1 MAELSQ
7 GTNTGHPE
15 PAPRTL
21 DAVKMASPYLETIV
35 MVLLL
40 ATIQFFAAS
49 ALQDKPRYT
58 LLLVATCYATWRGG
72 TGPAVVALVGSGLVG
87 TLFFRAEHE
96 AFTFSNAGDVVRL
109 ILTGIVGVA
118 IILFGGALR
127 AQKRRVL
134 EREEELR
141 VANAE
146 LAAAK
151 AKLESLVERRT
162 EELKEIRRFVADES

>member
-7 GTNTGHPE
+7 GTNTGHTR
-15 PAPRTL
+15 ATPRPW
-21 DAVKMASPYLETIV
+21 DIAKVISPYLETIA

-40 ATIQFFAAS
+40 ATIQFLAAG

-72 TGPAVVALVGSGLVG
+72 TGPAIVALIGSGLVG
-87 TLFFRAEHE
+87 ALFFRSENE
-96 AFTFSNAGDVVRL
+96 AFTLSNAGDVVRL
-109 ILTGIVGVA
+109 ILTGIVGIA

-127 AQKRRVL
+127 AQKRRIL

-141 VANAE
+141 IANAE
-146 LAAAK
+146 LADAK

-162 EELKEIRRFVADES
+162 EELKEIRRFVADEV